1 MTMIG
6 PEHRIPAGGIQQESR
21 GAVDMQPSVAE
32 PRDELIHT
40 LADENRKLRD
50 ELEAMKRKVASGG
63 GVESNES
70 SFGYDLGTNTVT
82 VRGFRARDMH
92 IRHLQAVVADG
103 DGIEKKLQES
113 VGLSGFSGP
122 DSSTLTA
129 LISTAHLDVRKF
141 SIEVSSRD
149 ATQVVLAG
157 RKADLEK
164 EGIRDLAVSFEPGN
178 CMVVRG
184 TLKKL
189 ITIPFTLIGSLS
201 VTDDHRIKYTITDMS
216 AGIVPLP
223 DLLQPL
229 VLSLAGGSLHDQ
241 SIEVSGDNVL
251 VNTAAMLPDNIRVK
265 PVGISTKDGFVVVEG

>member
-1 MTMIG
+1 MTMIS
-6 PEHRIPAGGIQQESR
+6 PERPIRAGGIQHECP
-21 GAVDMQPSVAE
+21 GAADMKLSTAE

-40 LADENRKLRD
+40 LADENRMLRD
-50 ELEAMKRKVASGG
+50 EFEAMKKKMAGRG
-63 GVESNES
+63 GVESSES
-70 SFGYDLGTNTVT
+70 SFGYDLETNMIT

-103 DGIEKKLQES
+103 DGIEKKLQQS
-113 VGLSGFSGP
+113 VGLSGFSGA

-141 SIEVSSRD
+141 AIEVSSSD
-149 ATQVVLAG
+149 ATQAVLAT

-178 CMVVRG
+178 RMVVRG
-184 TLKKL
+184 SLKKL
-189 ITIPFTLIGSLS
+189 ITVPFTLSGNLS
-201 VTDDHRIKYTITDMS
+201 VTDDSRIKYNITHMS

-251 VNTAAMLPDNIRVK
+251 VNTAAMLPGHIRVK
-265 PVGISTKDGFVVVEG
+265 PAGISTGDGFVVVEG